1 MSAHI
6 DNWKAVLRAAPGSIW
21 ESVVRNYRYSHHH
34 IQTIA
39 LFGVIGLPLFYFVWR
54 TIEPNSY
61 ESLSLRLVGA
71 LIAAPLLFARLGVRK
86 GFENSLAITFVCA
99 ATYCLPFMFCY
110 LLLQNASAV
119 GTTSTTP
126 ILWPMQYT
134 VSLILLVLLFPSG
147 VLAGLLFIVATV
159 SAWAAFI
166 LSGGQTTPEVSRVFW
181 DLMPIYLFILAAGTV
196 FNANRELIDQEKLRA
211 ISNVTS
217 NIAHELR
224 TPFLGIKALAQGVGM
239 YLPGLIRAYELAIEN
254 HLPIEPIRRRQLDR
268 LRTSLREIESETDH
282 SNSIIDRLLLN
293 ASERP
298 IEEHAFELFSAQS
311 CVIEALHRYPFIGGY
326 ERNLIC
332 VDLDRNFVINAP
344 QVLVVHVLFNLLKNG
359 LYYVQKA
366 GKGGLT
372 VRLVGGR
379 YEPGAIVVE
388 DTGTGIPPQ
397 ILKRI
402 FERFF
407 TTTEASHAS
416 GIGLSFCKMVV
427 EGLGGTIKCE
437 SRFGAYTRFTLTFP
451 RVGHD

>member
-1 MSAHI
+1 MARIPFPVQLIGWRDHL
-6 DNWKAVLRAAPGSIW
+6 VHAAQ
-21 ESVVRNYRYSHHH
+21 ESVRYAHHH
-34 IQTIA
+34 MPVLGATGAVCLISY
-39 LFGVIGLPLFYFVWR
+39 YFIWTAVYPTDFESFPVR
-54 TIEPNSY
+54 TF
-61 ESLSLRLVGA
+61 GA
-71 LIAAPLLFARLGVRK
+71 LLCVPSIFARRIPRHLFKWLPVYWVLALTYVLPFVFGYMLAQNATHAASVGDTNLVWPLQNVVALVVFTLLVNDGLLATLLWLAATLSILVSVFALNADPNIGELQRVYLEPMPLY
-86 GFENSLAITFVCA
+86 GFILIVGSLAI
-99 ATYCLPFMFCY
+99 
-110 LLLQNASAV
+110 
-119 GTTSTTP
+119 
-126 ILWPMQYT
+126 
-134 VSLILLVLLFPSG
+134 
-147 VLAGLLFIVATV
+147 
-159 SAWAAFI
+159 
-166 LSGGQTTPEVSRVFW
+166 R
-181 DLMPIYLFILAAGTV
+181 
-196 FNANRELIDQEKLRA
+196 NRKIIELEKLRA

>member
-1 MSAHI
+1 MFVQAT
-6 DNWKAVLRAAPGSIW
+6 LGSIW
-21 ESVVRNYRYSHHH
+21 ESLIRNYRYSHHH
-34 IQTIA
+34 MQTIA
-39 LFGVIGLPLFYFVWR
+39 LFGVIGEPLFYFIWR
-54 TIEPNSY
+54 TMEPNSY

-71 LIAAPLLFARLGVRK
+71 IIAVPLLFARVGVRK
-86 GFENSLAITFVCA
+86 GFENALAITFVCA

-110 LLLQNASAV
+110 LLLQNASLVDA
-119 GTTSTTP
+119 TSATP
-126 ILWPMQYT
+126 IQWPMQYT

-159 SAWAAFI
+159 SAWAAF
-166 LSGGQTTPEVSRVFW
+166 LATGGNTTPEVSRVFW

-224 TPFLGIKALAQGVGM
+224 TPFLGIKALAQGIAL

-298 IEEHAFELFSAQS
+298 VEEHAFELFSAQS
-311 CVIEALHRYPFIGGY
+311 CVVEALHRYPFIGGY
-326 ERNLIC
+326 ERDLIC
-332 VDLDRNFVINAP
+332 VDLDRNFTINAP
-344 QVLVVHVLFNLLKNG
+344 QVLIVHVLFNLLKNG

-366 GKGGLT
+366 GKGELT
-372 VRLVGGR
+372 VRLVSGR
-379 YEPGAIVVE
+379 HRADAIIVE

-427 EGLGGTIKCE
+427 EGIGGTIKCE
-437 SRFGAYTRFTLTFP
+437 SKFGIYTRFTLTFP
-451 RVGHD
+451 KARA